1 MKRLVLGL
9 CCLLF
14 LAQVAWAESMQ
25 DVEKAMQN
33 AQTAF
38 EENRLDDTAREFTR
52 AAEILAGM
60 KRTDNARAI
69 YGNVAI
75 VRMQQERWQDALDV
89 YAAAAA
95 LPGKAAPDFLLQ
107 MAQNSVVC
115 AENLHSPLLK
125 AKVIESL
132 FSAKVKLS
140 AADKLNF
147 LAMQG
152 DAYRAAELYS
162 LACKAYDAAL
172 KDKALEPER
181 RVAVL
186 IALGRCR
193 NNLGQSA
200 KALQALEI
208 AQKEAQTLNAGQA
221 LVESV
226 SNMGIIYLET
236 GQYDKAAACLQTAI
250 ERAREFNLRGNEGA
264 DNNNLGLVYKSAG
277 NLTEASGYI
286 NTALNI
292 ARETGERRDEAI
304 ALSNKAL
311 LERMA
316 GKNDAA
322 REDYA
327 AAIALY
333 KEVGFRKGEAA
344 ALVGLGRLEMLA
356 NKNYPAA
363 LEKFQQAEAIY
374 KDLDNPGLLAECYGQ
389 MGELYQ
395 RISTPKR
402 KTRDL
407 VFDDTEAAPTE
418 MSPQDALAKSVEYY
432 SQALPLAEKTG
443 RREVEWGA
451 LQGLAFAA
459 RENGDLPRSE
469 ELYARAVEIV
479 LSLKGGKDSSDLLQN
494 FLYATDDL
502 FAQAM
507 DVCAKLYA
515 QTQDPALLVKQMMY
529 DEILRNEVMR
539 ANMQAAD
546 LKFED
551 PVKQAAFEV
560 LTALAAD
567 KEKAAA
573 AAATAA
579 TAAEGGDETARSE
592 SLIASQDAS
601 AVAKE
606 FEAKLALWKKNY
618 PQDAVLFDSMAAV
631 DTVKLQAGLG
641 PDQAIVQYIPLE
653 ESLVILTITKEEVAM
668 TSVDVTYEDMASLIR
683 DKLIAENI
691 EKFGH
696 SNRYKNID
704 TKAYFEQ
711 SLVLMKELAAYLY
724 EPVKAHLQNKEHL
737 YFLTSKYLS
746 YVPFAA
752 LVVGEKD
759 GGGPEF
765 LIEQKTI
772 SLARLSFL
780 QQALAQPKDTAPGH
794 DLIVVGDP
802 QHKILEI
809 VLPRLEGA
817 EVEAENAGKAV
828 GGIDSNAK
836 VTILTAENATKSTWK
851 TDVGNHQYSIMYFAT
866 HGVPFAEIKSDFGK
880 IRKGVLSAEDRGEK
894 TYRDEDISLWHD
906 FITFYDTS
914 FKNNSHLNG
923 FLFFAYPDGNE
934 TGILTLREILEL
946 PDSVFAKADLA
957 VLSACNTAVSYSPK
971 VVKNKDIHEDLEDQ
985 RAAEELVAAGW
996 TPGVDQVCLVDTFFK
1011 RNFRNVYGTL
1021 WFADDIASSFIMSA
1035 FIDNLKTMTPAKA
1048 LRSAQLAYLSAP
1060 PHDSS
1065 EYPQHPFFWA
1075 CGNIFGQ

>member
-1 MKRLVLGL
+1 
-9 CCLLF
+9 
-14 LAQVAWAESMQ
+14 
-25 DVEKAMQN
+25 
-33 AQTAF
+33 
-38 EENRLDDTAREFTR
+38 
-52 AAEILAGM
+52 
-60 KRTDNARAI
+60 
-69 YGNVAI
+69 
-75 VRMQQERWQDALDV
+75 
-89 YAAAAA
+89 
-95 LPGKAAPDFLLQ
+95 
-107 MAQNSVVC
+107 
-115 AENLHSPLLK
+115 
-125 AKVIESL
+125 
-132 FSAKVKLS
+132 
-140 AADKLNF
+140 
-147 LAMQG
+147 
-152 DAYRAAELYS
+152 
-162 LACKAYDAAL
+162 
-172 KDKALEPER
+172 
-181 RVAVL
+181 
-186 IALGRCR
+186 
-193 NNLGQSA
+193 
-200 KALQALEI
+200 
-208 AQKEAQTLNAGQA
+208 
-221 LVESV
+221 
-226 SNMGIIYLET
+226 MGIIYLET

-333 KEVGFRKGEAA
+333 KDVGFRKGEAA

-395 RISTPKR
+395 KISTPKR

-696 SNRYKNID
+696 GD
-704 TKAYFEQ
+704 MEEKAGFEQ
-711 SLVLMKELAAYLY
+711 GLVILKNLASYLY
-724 EPVKAHLQNKEHL
+724 DPIEDRLQGKDQL

-759 GGGPEF
+759 GGVPEF
-765 LIEQKTI
+765 LIERKTI

-780 QQALAQPKDTAPGH
+780 QQMVMGAAPASPGS
-794 DLIVVGDP
+794 DIIVVGDP
-802 QHKILEI
+802 QHDILKAG
-809 VLPRLEGA
+809 LRKLDGA
-817 EVEAENAGKAV
+817 KAEAENAV
-828 GGIDSNAK
+828 RIIHENNPSAK
-836 VTILTAENATKSTWK
+836 TTLLIAEQATKSVWK
-851 TDVGNHQYSIMYFAT
+851 SDVKDHQYSIMYFAT
-866 HGVPFAEIKSDFGK
+866 HGVPFAELKYLVEDL
-880 IRKGVLSAEDRGEK
+880 RKEIVLSEK
-894 TYRDEDISLWHD
+894 SMPKRQAFVD
-906 FITFYDTS
+906 FCDNT

-923 FLFFAYPDGNE
+923 FLYFSYPDNE
-934 TGILTLREILEL
+934 NGVLTLKDVLEL

-957 VLSACNTAVSYSPK
+957 VLSACNTAVSYSPR
-971 VVKNKDIHEDLEDQ
+971 VVQNKDIQENLESQ
-985 RAAEELVAAGW
+985 EAADELVAAGW

-1021 WFADDIASSFIMSA
+1021 WFADDIASSAIMSA
-1035 FIDNLKTMTPAKA
+1035 FIANLQTMPPAEA
-1048 LRSAQLAYLSAP
+1048 LRAAQLAYLSNP
-1060 PHDSS
+1060 PQRPADNDT